1 MSQKNETPVLV
12 LSLLITVG
20 LVAGGLWWFTKKSG
34 FDLDKPTSSQSENSA
49 SDNSK
54 MPQSS
59 SEQLSGSNFASV
71 QSVPT
76 GLFTYGGSTSW
87 APIRL
92 TVDSTIQGARPE
104 FRLRYVESSSG
115 DVYDGLLYET
125 MRERLR
131 GSGTGIKSLIDGQL
145 TFAQSSRPVED
156 QELARAKQ
164 RGFDLKQIP
173 VAIDG
178 LAIAVNPNLNIPGLT
193 VEQLQSI
200 YTGKTT
206 NWNQVGGSDIPIK
219 PYSRRLN
226 DGGTVEIFVKDIL
239 GGQAFGSNVEF
250 VSTTTQALEKLAR
263 SLGGI
268 YYASAPE
275 VVPQCSI
282 KPLPLGRTQKEYIA
296 PYQEPF
302 VSAKECP
309 RKRNKLNIEAF
320 QSGSYPI
327 TRNLFVVVKQ
337 NGQIEQQGGVAYAN
351 LLLTEQGQ
359 ELITQAGFV
368 KIR

>member
-20 LVAGGLWWFTKKSG
+20 LIAGGLWWFTKKSG
-34 FDLDKPTSSQSENSA
+34 FNLGKTTSSQSENST
-49 SDNSK
+49 DGGRQTLQ
-54 MPQSS
+54 P
-59 SEQLSGSNFASV
+59 SGKNFASV
-71 QSVPT
+71 QNVPT

-92 TVDSTIQGARPE
+92 AVDSGIQGARPE
-104 FRLRYVESSSG
+104 FRLRYVEPSSG
-115 DVYDGLLYET
+115 DVYDGL
-125 MRERLR
+125 RLR
-131 GSGTGIKSLIDGQL
+131 GSGSGIKSLIDGQL
-145 TFAQSSRPVED
+145 SFAQSSRPVED

-178 LAIAVNPNLNIPGLT
+178 LALAVNPNLNIPGLT
-193 VEQLQSI
+193 VEQLRSI
-200 YTGKTT
+200 YIGKIR
-206 NWNQVGGSDIPIK
+206 NWNQVGGSNIPIK

-226 DGGTVEIFVKDIL
+226 DGGTVEIFVQDIL
-239 GGQAFGSNVEF
+239 GGQGFGANVEF
-250 VSTTTQALEKLAR
+250 VSTTTQALEKVSL
-263 SLGGI
+263 SLGAI

-282 KPLPLGRTQKEYIA
+282 KPLPLGRTQQQYIA

-302 VSAKECP
+302 VTASLCP
-309 RKRNKLNIEAF
+309 GKRNKLNIEAF

-337 NGQIEQQGGVAYAN
+337 NGQIEQQAGVAYAN

-359 ELITQAGFV
+359 ELITQTGFV